1 MNAENTN
8 KPHRPSPYSYTW
20 ILKQKVEHL
29 TQKVE
34 HLTQKVEHTKDQVTA
49 IIETIKLVNN
59 KGYENTLNERLE
71 VANEKN
77 KERLEVA
84 KKKKRKRG
92 MKNES
97 KDSRQEDNAGGGEA
111 AGDQP
116 ASENQQNAARR
127 FQF

>member
-20 ILKQKVEHL
+20 ILK
-29 TQKVE
+29 QKVE